1 MSIPGITSAIAG
13 VGGGGYEFKKKKERK
28 RQMNAWTLLA

>member
-13 VGGGGYEFKKKKERK
+13 VGGGVWIKKKKKKEK
-28 RQMNAWTLLA
+28 DKWMLGHC

>member
-13 VGGGGYEFKKKKERK
+13 VGGGYELKKKERK

>member
-13 VGGGGYEFKKKKERK
+13 VGGGYELKKKKKEK
-28 RQMNAWTLLA
+28 DKWMLGHC

>member
-13 VGGGGYEFKKKKERK
+13 VGGGYEFKKKKERK

>member
-13 VGGGGYEFKKKKERK
+13 VGGGGMNLKKKKERK
-28 RQMNAWTLLA
+28 RKMNAWTLLA

>member
-13 VGGGGYEFKKKKERK
+13 VGGGYEFKKKKRK
-28 RQMNAWTLLA
+28 NAWTLLA

>member
-13 VGGGGYEFKKKKERK
+13 VWGGGGYELKKKKKEK
-28 RQMNAWTLLA
+28 DK